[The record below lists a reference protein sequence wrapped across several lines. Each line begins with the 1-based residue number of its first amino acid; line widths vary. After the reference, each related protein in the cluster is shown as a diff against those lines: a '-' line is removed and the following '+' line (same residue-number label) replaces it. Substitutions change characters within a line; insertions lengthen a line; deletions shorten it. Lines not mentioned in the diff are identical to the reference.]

1 MKENRAEE
9 RQSKQDNT
17 PQRGLLNRLNLE
29 KRVKSLHQEKIR
41 SLQQEVVAISLQN
54 KDKRHI
60 SSLLEEIKKLREL
73 LKCTG

>member
-9 RQSKQDNT
+9 RQSKQDNN
-17 PQRGLLNRLNLE
+17 QRGLLNRLNLE
-29 KRVKSLHQEKIR
+29 KRVKTLHQEKIR

-60 SSLLEEIKKLREL
+60 SLLLAEIKKLREL